1 MFHISILK
9 VMIIFFSIFIYRG
22 HQGLLLLGR
31 PLGFCTYI
39 YCRLTVINIFDD
51 LIIST
56 FQLAKNNYLKTEKN
70 LNMKTAKY
78 HSKYHFC
85 VYLLKLED
93 SKIICVFC
101 RVSSNDS
108 SWSLWAIKTFFKYWI
123 FSSNKSSRVLI
134 LLPSCWFT
142 IQITVTTTKIKLVI
156 TNKIIPKQWHLE

>member
-1 MFHISILK
+1 
-9 VMIIFFSIFIYRG
+9 MIIYIYIFSIFIYRG
-22 HQGLLLLGR
+22 QGLLLLGR
-31 PLGFCTYI
+31 PLGYCTYI
-39 YCRLTVINIFDD
+39 LSAGGHKYFWRPDYIHFSIGKKII
-51 LIIST
+51 IIS
-56 FQLAKNNYLKTEKN
+56 TEKN

-134 LLPSCWFT
+134 LFPSCWFT